1 MSLSTL
7 KAELPKNVQESR
19 AKQAI
24 ANLRSTHLK
33 KGRSMPATNG
43 AIITAIPELEY

>member
-7 KAELPKNVQESR
+7 KAELPRNVQESKV
-19 AKQAI
+19 KQAI

-43 AIITAIPELEY
+43 AITSSHLELEY